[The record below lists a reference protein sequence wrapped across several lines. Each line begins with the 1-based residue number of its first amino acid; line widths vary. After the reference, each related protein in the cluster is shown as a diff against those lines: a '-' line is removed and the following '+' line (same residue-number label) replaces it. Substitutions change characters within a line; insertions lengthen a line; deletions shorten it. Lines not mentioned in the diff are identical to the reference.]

1 MMFAMP
7 SYEVKYKNK
16 NEWEEISEINVLGS
30 LQEVYSQVT
39 PVIQELIDGKQV
51 PTPNAIYR
59 IKGYEDVHF
68 SRGEPAGDIFSD

>member
-1 MMFAMP
+1 MP

-59 IKGYEDVHF
+59 IKGYEDVNF
-68 SRGEPAGDIFSD
+68 SRDEAAGDISSD